1 MSSNFVKNPG
11 NLQNLF
17 NDIKDKKLSPVD
29 LINSYIS
36 RIDNTQKDIEQWKSY
51 DFEKAIETAK
61 LREQEVIDKNI
72 LGPLHGI
79 PIGIKDIIHVEGFKT
94 KFNCKAFKDAEISKL
109 DSGVVLALRSAGA
122 IILGKTHTTEFAF
135 YDPSPARNPHN
146 PNHTPGGSSS
156 GSGSSVASGTV
167 PMSVGTQTMASVN
180 RPAIYCGISAFK
192 PTNGTITTYGISPLA
207 PSFDTPG
214 FYGWS
219 IADSCYG
226 YNSVSLNDKLPF
238 KSLDKDDVNII
249 SITDELTSDINPNVS
264 KQIEETKS
272 MLKELGFNVEEKA
285 SPVKFND
292 LLDLHWEMLIY
303 ETGKNLQFLLN
314 HPEELIGPRL
324 LQIIKDG
331 LNINIEK
338 YTETK
343 SKLNRSIN
351 KFFSS
356 FNKNTIF
363 IFPAIPNSAPVGLES
378 TGEPKYIAPWTALS
392 GPIVSC
398 STGLDDNKM
407 PVGILLCAH
416 PFKDRY
422 LSNFCMDIYNNSEYF
437 SGLKL

>member
-11 NLQNLF
+11 SLQNLF

-29 LINSYIS
+29 LIKSYIS
-36 RIDNTQKDIEQWKSY
+36 RINDTQKHIEQWKSY
-51 DFEKAIETAK
+51 DFEKAIEIAK
-61 LREQEVIDKNI
+61 LREQQVIDNNI

-79 PIGIKDIIHVEGFKT
+79 PVGIKDIIHVEGFKT
-94 KFNCKAFKDAEISKL
+94 EFNCKAFKDVEVSKL

-146 PNHTPGGSSS
+146 PNYTPGGSSS

-219 IADSCYG
+219 IADACYG

-238 KSLDKDDVNII
+238 KSLNKEDVNIV
-249 SITDELTSDINPNVS
+249 SITDDLTSDINPNVS
-264 KQIEETKS
+264 KQIEETKL

-303 ETGKNLQFLLN
+303 ETGKNLQFL
-314 HPEELIGPRL
+314 
-324 LQIIKDG
+324 
-331 LNINIEK
+331 
-338 YTETK
+338 
-343 SKLNRSIN
+343 
-351 KFFSS
+351 FFLP
-356 FNKNTIF
+356 FQ
-363 IFPAIPNSAPVGLES
+363 
-378 TGEPKYIAPWTALS
+378 
-392 GPIVSC
+392 
-398 STGLDDNKM
+398 
-407 PVGILLCAH
+407 ILL
-416 PFKDRY
+416 
-422 LSNFCMDIYNNSEYF
+422 L
-437 SGLKL
+437 LV

>member
-17 NDIKDKKLSPVD
+17 NQIKDKKLSPVD
-29 LINSYIS
+29 LINSYIN
-36 RIDNTQKDIEQWKSY
+36 RINDTQKDIEQWKSY

-61 LREQEVIDKNI
+61 LREQQVLDDNI

-79 PIGIKDIIHVEGFKT
+79 PVGIKDIIHAEGFKT
-94 KFNCKAFKDAEISKL
+94 EFNCKAFRDTEVSKL

-146 PNHTPGGSSS
+146 SNHTPGGSSS

-219 IADSCYG
+219 IADACYG
-226 YNSVSLNDKLPF
+226 YNSVSLNDKLPL

-272 MLKELGFNVEEKA
+272 MLQGLGFNVEEKV

-331 LNINIEK
+331 LQIDIEK

-343 SKLNRSIN
+343 SKLNKSIN

-398 STGLDDNKM
+398 STGLDDIKM
-407 PVGILLCAH
+407 PVGILLCGH
-416 PFKDRY
+416 PFKDRF
-422 LSNFCMDIYNNSEYF
+422 LSNFCLDIYNKSEYF

>member
-1 MSSNFVKNPG
+1 MSSNYVKNPG

-17 NDIKDKKLSPVD
+17 NQIKDKKLSPVE
-29 LINSYIS
+29 LINSYVN
-36 RIDNTQKDIEQWKSY
+36 RINDTQKVIEQWKSY

-61 LREQEVIDKNI
+61 LREQQVIDNNI

-79 PIGIKDIIHVEGFKT
+79 PVGIKDIIHAEGFKT
-94 KFNCKAFKDAEISKL
+94 EFNCKAFKDTEVSKL

-192 PTNGTITTYGISPLA
+192 PTNGSITTYGISPLA

-219 IADSCYG
+219 IADACYG
-226 YNSVSLNDKLPF
+226 YNIVSLNDKLPL
-238 KSLDKDDVNII
+238 KSLNKQDVNIV
-249 SITDELTSDINPNVS
+249 SIIDDLTSDINPNVS

-314 HPEELIGPRL
+314 HPNELIGPRL

-398 STGLDDNKM
+398 STGLDDSKM

-422 LSNFCMDIYNNSEYF
+422 LSNFCMDIYMKSEYF
-437 SGLKL
+437 TGLKL